1 MHTMVDT
8 YAEEQGGSRLR
19 GGVAVAVVVTHLLLI
34 AGVLVQRPQPAP
46 PQPEALMVTMIPAPE
61 QPLAPPPPVPKVEKT
76 PPVLATTRR
85 VEAAPKAPVIPP
97 EPQQTAE
104 VVPDAPPS
112 PPAPVA
118 PPSPPAPAA
127 VVPPNV
133 RAAYANNPQPVYPSA
148 SRRLNEQ
155 GISRLRVLVGADG
168 RVQNLE
174 LEKSSGFARLDAAAM
189 TAVRDW
195 KFAPARQGESA
206 VPAWVLVP
214 INWKLER

>member
-19 GGVAVAVVVTHLLLI
+19 GGVAVAVVISHLLLI
-34 AGVLVQRPQPAP
+34 AWVLVQRPQPAP
-46 PQPEALMVTMIPAPE
+46 PPPEALMVTMIPAAEP
-61 QPLAPPPPVPKVEKT
+61 PLTPPPPLPRVEKT
-76 PPVLATTRR
+76 QPVLATTRK
-85 VEAAPKAPVIPP
+85 VEAAPTAPVVPP
-97 EPQQTAE
+97 EPQKTVEAA
-104 VVPDAPPS
+104 PDAPVV

-118 PPSPPAPAA
+118 APAPPAPAA
-127 VVPPNV
+127 VIPPNV
-133 RAAYANNPQPVYPSA
+133 RAAYANNPQPVYPAA

-189 TAVRDW
+189 STVRDW
-195 KFAPARQGESA
+195 KFAPARQGDSA

-214 INWKLER
+214 INWKLEK